1 MTRDELKIVMTDGEA
16 WIRHVDAVKRLGINQ
31 VVFLRA
37 AVFGQVRVKIVG
49 ARALYHLADLEALA
63 ARRTIERE
71 AKAGDAIHRAAMRK
85 AKADRADRKAKREAR
100 RGEADR
106 QSTA

>member
-1 MTRDELKIVMTDGEA
+1 MARDELKIVMTDGEA

-49 ARALYHLADLEALA
+49 TRALYHLGDLESLA
-63 ARRTIERE
+63 AKRAIERE
-71 AKAGDAIHRAAMRK
+71 SKAGDAVHRAAMRK
-85 AKADRADRKAKREAR
+85 AKADRKAKREAR
-100 RGEADR
+100 RAEAKGR
-106 QSTA
+106 SIA